1 MSGQQWLV
9 TSCCSSGCGGAG
21 DHCSGQVTRGEP
33 ADGVTPP
40 LSLWSLLGCTRHS
53 ATPTTTLIFHG
64 SFTLHWHF
72 SQISNIKNP
81 HFLAECCYE
90 GLNEATSRSPAIP
103 CHCVMSDSRVSGQVA
118 TVSVK
123 SLQSVGC
130 CQGPGRGWAGLHSGL
145 SSDQLGLWTSAS
157 VGQFWHRWKCWVTN
171 DDSYSRPSMINF
183 EGKTLFEYCVNHVH
197 RCNYC
202 QALMWTQTGPI
213 STTGN
218 SPRSDNT
225 LTRFA
230 LWLWAVAGASVAVS
244 TLDLHFVSCINNE
257 YEI

>member
-1 MSGQQWLV
+1 MGVVELV
-9 TSCCSSGCGGAG
+9 TTA
-21 DHCSGQVTRGEP
+21 VTRWPE
-33 ADGVTPP
+33 VSPP
-40 LSLWSLLGCTRHS
+40 LVSRRHWASGHFWVDCTRHS

-81 HFLAECCYE
+81 HFPTEFRYE

-171 DDSYSRPSMINF
+171 DDSY
-183 EGKTLFEYCVNHVH
+183 TL
-197 RCNYC
+197 
-202 QALMWTQTGPI
+202 
-213 STTGN
+213 
-218 SPRSDNT
+218 
-225 LTRFA
+225 
-230 LWLWAVAGASVAVS
+230 LWDWRQQKWHS
-244 TLDLHFVSCINNE
+244 TLMCVPYIN
-257 YEI
+257 YSIFYTSVVTFFI

>member
-1 MSGQQWLV
+1 M
-9 TSCCSSGCGGAG
+9 
-21 DHCSGQVTRGEP
+21 TRGEP
-33 ADGVTPP
+33 AAGVTPP

-81 HFLAECCYE
+81 HFPTEFRYE

-130 CQGPGRGWAGLHSGL
+130 CQGPGPEAEQDYTPDCHLISSGCGQCWTIL
-145 SSDQLGLWTSAS
+145 TSMKMLGY
-157 VGQFWHRWKCWVTN
+157 Q
-171 DDSYSRPSMINF
+171 
-183 EGKTLFEYCVNHVH
+183 
-197 RCNYC
+197 
-202 QALMWTQTGPI
+202 
-213 STTGN
+213 
-218 SPRSDNT
+218 
-225 LTRFA
+225 
-230 LWLWAVAGASVAVS
+230 
-244 TLDLHFVSCINNE
+244 
-257 YEI
+257 